1 LRVHGVVVGVLLI
14 VLGLVIYAYGTNM
27 TKPGDPLS
35 GIYGAIIGVF
45 LGIAGLLVI
54 ASSVFRGSLLSP
66 I

>member
-1 LRVHGVVVGVLLI
+1 LI

-35 GIYGAIIGVF
+35 GIYGAVIGVF

-66 I
+66 V